1 MGRGGSKGLP
11 GKNLREIGGLSL
23 VGYKAKAALQS
34 RYCSRLIVSSDS
46 AEIRNEAMRHGAEM
60 LFERPAELATDTAS
74 SNDVVLHA
82 MDWIETH
89 EGRRYDAIML
99 LEPSSPFARPEHFDE
114 AVELFVA
121 RKASLVVGMRET
133 EVASIFVGTLGAD
146 GSIGGIVEKMLKTP
160 AQRRQDQAPEVT
172 MNGALYL
179 VGWDAM
185 RKHRKIYADPAAS
198 YGIMMDRLHSIEIE
212 SAADLA
218 YASYVIEHGML
229 DASPWRNPHDRTP
242 PHRRRHRF
250 AGRLRPAAGHPDA
263 AEGDGRRRPQRHRLR
278 HASRAALRRDLA
290 SHRGRRLFDRGEG
303 RSPAAR
309 RSRRDGGARYRHRR
323 FRLCRW
329 LPSLR
334 RMFWSCSATATR
346 CWLPRSRRRC

>member
-1 MGRGGSKGLP
+1 MADSAQVLFLLVGRGGSKGLP

-23 VGYKAKAALQS
+23 VGYKAKAARQS
-34 RYCSRLIVSSDS
+34 RYCTRLIVSSDS
-46 AEIRNEAMRHGAEM
+46 AEIRAEPMRHGAEM

-74 SNDVVLHA
+74 SNDVILHT

-89 EGRRYDAIML
+89 EKRRYDAIML

-133 EVASIFVGTLGAD
+133 EVASVFVGTLGSD

-160 AQRRQDQAPEVT
+160 AQRRQDQPGEVT

-179 VGWDAM
+179 IGWEAM
-185 RKHRKIYADPAAS
+185 RKHRKVYADPAAS
-198 YGIMMDRLHSIEIE
+198 YGILMDRLHSIEIE

-229 DASPWRNPHDRTP
+229 DASPWRSQP
-242 PHRRRHRF
+242 
-250 AGRLRPAAGHPDA
+250 
-263 AEGDGRRRPQRHRLR
+263 
-278 HASRAALRRDLA
+278 
-290 SHRGRRLFDRGEG
+290 
-303 RSPAAR
+303 
-309 RSRRDGGARYRHRR
+309 
-323 FRLCRW
+323 
-329 LPSLR
+329 
-334 RMFWSCSATATR
+334 
-346 CWLPRSRRRC
+346 

>member
-1 MGRGGSKGLP
+1 MTNSPEILFLLVGRGGSKGLP

-23 VGYKAKAALQS
+23 TGYKAIAAKQS

-46 AEIRNEAMRHGAEM
+46 PEIRTEAKRHGAEV

-89 EGRRYDAIML
+89 EKRRYDAIML
-99 LEPSSPFARPEHFDE
+99 LEPSSPFATPKHFDE
-114 AVELFVA
+114 AVELFA
-121 RKASLVVGMRET
+121 KRKASLVVGMRET
-133 EVASIFVGTLGAD
+133 EVASIFVGTLGED
-146 GSIGGIVEKMLKTP
+146 GSIGEIVDKMLKTT
-160 AQRRQDQAPEVT
+160 AQRRQDQVPEVT

-185 RKHRKIYADPAAS
+185 RTHRKIYAEPTAS

-229 DASPWRNPHDRTP
+229 DTSPWQQLT
-242 PHRRRHRF
+242 
-250 AGRLRPAAGHPDA
+250 
-263 AEGDGRRRPQRHRLR
+263 
-278 HASRAALRRDLA
+278 
-290 SHRGRRLFDRGEG
+290 
-303 RSPAAR
+303 
-309 RSRRDGGARYRHRR
+309 
-323 FRLCRW
+323 
-329 LPSLR
+329 
-334 RMFWSCSATATR
+334 
-346 CWLPRSRRRC
+346 

>member
-1 MGRGGSKGLP
+1 MAETAQILFLLVGRGGSKGLP

-23 VGYKAKAALQS
+23 IGYKAKSALQS

-46 AEIRNEAMRHGAEM
+46 ADIRNEAVRHGAEM

-82 MDWIETH
+82 MDWIEAH

-114 AVELFVA
+114 AIELFLA

-133 EVASIFVGTLGAD
+133 EVSSIFVGTLGAD
-146 GSIGGIVEKMLKTP
+146 GSIGGIVDRMLKTP
-160 AQRRQDQAPEVT
+160 AQRRQDQPIEVT

-185 RKHRKIYADPAAS
+185 RKHRKVYADPAAS
-198 YGIMMDRLHSIEIE
+198 YGIMMDRMHSIEIE

-218 YASYVIEHGML
+218 YASYVIEHGIL
-229 DASPWRNPHDRTP
+229 DASPW
-242 PHRRRHRF
+242 
-250 AGRLRPAAGHPDA
+250 LK
-263 AEGDGRRRPQRHRLR
+263 
-278 HASRAALRRDLA
+278 
-290 SHRGRRLFDRGEG
+290 
-303 RSPAAR
+303 SP
-309 RSRRDGGARYRHRR
+309 
-323 FRLCRW
+323 
-329 LPSLR
+329 
-334 RMFWSCSATATR
+334 
-346 CWLPRSRRRC
+346 

>member
-1 MGRGGSKGLP
+1 MADLAQVLFLLVGRGGSKGLP

-23 VGYKAKAALQS
+23 IGYKARAAKKS
-34 RYCSRLIVSSDS
+34 RYCTRLVVSSDS
-46 AEIRNEAMRHGAEM
+46 TEIRDEAMAHGAEV

-89 EGRRYDAIML
+89 ERRRYDAIML

-121 RKASLVVGMRET
+121 RKAALVVGMRET
-133 EVASIFVGTLGAD
+133 EVASVFVGKLGSD
-146 GSIGGIVEKMLKTP
+146 GSIGGIVEKMLGTP

-179 VGWDAM
+179 VGWEAM
-185 RKHRKIYADPAAS
+185 RTHGRVYADPSAS
-198 YGIMMDRLHSIEIE
+198 YGILMDRLHSIEIE

-229 DASPWRNPHDRTP
+229 DASPWRK
-242 PHRRRHRF
+242 
-250 AGRLRPAAGHPDA
+250 
-263 AEGDGRRRPQRHRLR
+263 
-278 HASRAALRRDLA
+278 
-290 SHRGRRLFDRGEG
+290 
-303 RSPAAR
+303 
-309 RSRRDGGARYRHRR
+309 
-323 FRLCRW
+323 
-329 LPSLR
+329 
-334 RMFWSCSATATR
+334 
-346 CWLPRSRRRC
+346 